1 MGSRPLGRNRL
12 WIRQG
17 LWLGVIGFFAS
28 VIVTLLS
35 EAASR
40 VLNMGAAAV
49 VLVCIIAVGV
59 LFDIVGIAV
68 ASADPV
74 PFNAMAAKRVAG
86 ARHALRLVRNAGR
99 VTAICNDV
107 VGDIA
112 GIVSGAAGAAIAI
125 RLYTLRPALP
135 EVWMSVGVVSLTA
148 ALAIGGKAWGKSFGI
163 HSSTMVTLRAG
174 VVLKWLE
181 DKLGLVLF
189 ADSNGRRRGN

>member
-1 MGSRPLGRNRL
+1 MGNGQHGRKRG

-17 LWLGVIGFFAS
+17 LLFGLIGFIAS
-28 VIVTLLS
+28 AAVTLLS

-40 VLNMGAAAV
+40 VLNMGAAAI
-49 VLVCIIAVGV
+49 VLVSIIAVGV

-74 PFNAMAAKRVAG
+74 PFNAMAAKRVPG
-86 ARHALRLVRNAGR
+86 ARQALRLVRNAGR

-125 RLYTLRPALP
+125 RVYTLHPSVPA
-135 EVWMSVGVVSLTA
+135 VWASVGVVSLTA
-148 ALAIGGKAWGKSFGI
+148 ALAIGGKAWGKAYGI
-163 HSSTMVTLRAG
+163 HSATAVTLRAG
-174 VVLKWLE
+174 RALKWFE
-181 DKLGLVLF
+181 DRLGLVLF
-189 ADSNGRRRGN
+189 AEAKRRSN